1 MSEFD
6 IAVKV
11 SSAHSR
17 FKVCDQGKEI
27 PERTET
33 RQKGLP
39 KGGYMN
45 KLMKGAGVAA
55 LMLGVSS
62 MALQA
67 EMMAPTTVPD
77 APTFDAQGSPTFVNR
92 SDIYDYRALPAYSEP
107 AWVTEFVTAG
117 KLPPLAERL
126 PKEPL
131 VYKTANMVDGN
142 GVYGDVMRHVIGGRP
157 EGWNFWAGQ
166 SYGWGGIDIGLVEC
180 LTRTGP
186 LFEVNSTDL
195 QPMPNLAKAWEW
207 SEDGMSLTVHLI
219 EGAKW
224 SDGDPFDSEDIAF
237 YWNDIVMDPEVTPLM
252 GASQDTYGKGTTLDI
267 VDAYTFK
274 MTFTSPFPEA
284 ALYAMAYGNFC
295 PGPSHVLKPAHPKYG
310 GKDYQS
316 FHDAFPADMM
326 NFPVMGAH
334 VVVEHRPDDIV
345 VLRRNP
351 FYWKVDE
358 AGQQLPYLDEMQYRL
373 STWADRDVQ
382 AVAGTGD
389 FSNLEQAE
397 NYVESLKK
405 AADPASPAKLA
416 FGPRTIGYSLY
427 PNLSGNGW
435 GEPDATQQ
443 AVRELN
449 RNLDFRKAITY
460 ALDRQRLGDS
470 LVKGPFTSIYPGGIY
485 SGTSF
490 YDKDS
495 TVYYPFDVASAKEAL
510 AAAGLTDTDGNGFVN
525 VAGGD
530 DLNVTLLTQIDYA
543 TDKNLAEG
551 VVAMMADAGVKVS
564 LNALIG
570 KDFDNAR
577 DGGKFDWVV
586 IRNGTELI
594 TMVSNTTM
602 LAPVGAT
609 TSNHHRA
616 NAAGELDLL
625 PYEQQMVDTVNAF
638 ISERDPAKR
647 VELAKTYQKL
657 YTENLDGIGLTAYP
671 GALII
676 NKRFSNIPAGAPIFM
691 YNWAED
697 NIIRE
702 RVYVAADKQIGAELH
717 PNMLPGK
724 LGDAGPMAAK

>member
-1 MSEFD
+1 MQNSL
-6 IAVKV
+6 K
-11 SSAHSR
+11 R
-17 FKVCDQGKEI
+17 
-27 PERTET
+27 
-33 RQKGLP
+33 
-39 KGGYMN
+39 
-45 KLMKGAGVAA
+45 AGFAA
-55 LMLGVSS
+55 LMLGVS
-62 MALQA
+62 AVAVNA
-67 EMMAPTTVPD
+67 EMMAPTTPPD
-77 APTFDAQGSPTFVNR
+77 APKFDAQGEPVFVNR
-92 SDIYDYRALPAYSEP
+92 SDIADYMALPAYSEP
-107 AWVTEFVTAG
+107 AWVTAFVEAG
-117 KLPPLAERL
+117 KLPPLAYRL
-126 PKEPL
+126 PKEPM
-131 VYKTANMVDGN
+131 VYKTANMPDGN

-186 LFEVNSTDL
+186 LFEVNPTDL

-207 SEDGMSLTVHLI
+207 SEDGKTLTVHLI

-224 SDGDPFDSEDIAF
+224 SDGDPFDTEDIAF
-237 YWNDIVMDPEVTPLM
+237 YWNDVIMDPEVTPLM
-252 GASQDTYGKGTTLDI
+252 GAAQATYGDATLEVI
-267 VDAYTFK
+267 DANSFN
-274 MTFTSPFPEA
+274 MTFGTAFPESV
-284 ALYAMAYGNFC
+284 LYAMAYGNFC
-295 PGPSHVLKPAHPKYG
+295 PGPSHILKPKHPKYG
-310 GKDYQS
+310 GESYQA
-316 FHDAFPADMM
+316 FHDAFPADFM

-351 FYWKVDE
+351 YYWKVDE
-358 AGQQLPYLDEMQYRL
+358 SGQQLPYLDEMQYRL

-416 FGPRTIGYSLY
+416 FGPRTIGYTLF
-427 PNLSGNGW
+427 PNLSANGW
-435 GEPDATQQ
+435 GEPDARGQ

-449 RNLDFRKAITY
+449 RNADFRMAISY

-470 LVKGPFTSIYPGGIY
+470 LVKGPFTTIYPGGLY
-485 SGTSF
+485 AGTSF

-495 TVYYPFDVASAKEAL
+495 TVYYPFSVDSAKAHLE
-510 AAAGLTDTDGNGFVN
+510 AAGLTDSDGNGFVN
-525 VAGGD
+525 LPGGD
-530 DLNVTLLTQIDYA
+530 DLNVTLLTQVDYQ

-551 VVAMMADAGVKVS
+551 VVAMLADAGVKVT
-564 LNALIG
+564 LNALTG

-577 DGGKFDWVV
+577 DSGKFDYIV

-594 TMVSNTTM
+594 TVVQNTPT
-602 LAPVGAT
+602 LAPTGPT
-609 TSNHHRA
+609 TSNHHKA

-638 ISERDPAKR
+638 IGTQDAAERVA
-647 VELAKTYQKL
+647 LMKTYQKL

-702 RVYVAADKQIGAELH
+702 RVFVAADKQIGAELH
-717 PNMLPGK
+717 PQTLPGK
-724 LGDAGPMAAK
+724 PGDAGAME